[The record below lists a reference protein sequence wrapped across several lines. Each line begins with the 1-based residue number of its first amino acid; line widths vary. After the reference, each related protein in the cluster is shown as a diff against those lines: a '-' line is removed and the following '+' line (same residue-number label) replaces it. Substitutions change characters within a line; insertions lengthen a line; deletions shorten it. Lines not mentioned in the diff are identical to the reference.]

1 MAALVVEGGPA
12 LAGVVTVEGNK
23 NAALPVLAA
32 CLLTR
37 EPCELENVPR
47 IRDVFAMCELLE
59 GLGARVEGKGGS
71 RLRVSAPELR
81 STDPDPALVSRIR
94 GSVLLAAPLL
104 ARAGRAGF
112 AESGGD
118 FPGRRSVTTHRRALA
133 ALGAVPEPGGVPAL
147 SVPNGLQG
155 ASLYLDEASVTA
167 TETALLA
174 AVTASG
180 RTEIRNAASEP
191 HVVELARF
199 LRALGACVEGDG
211 TSTIRVDGVAAL
223 GGGRHRIDGDFVEA
237 GSWAVA
243 AAVTGG
249 EVEVRGARALDMEPI
264 VAVLSRFGV
273 GTTLEEGRLL
283 VRKSKLEGAGR
294 VTTGVWPGF
303 PTDMVSLM
311 TVLATQARGSTLVH
325 DWLYELRLFGLEQ
338 LSGMGA
344 DLFLCDPHR
353 IVVTGPSRLRGRA
366 LDSRDLRSG
375 MALVVAA
382 LCAEGESRVEPLET
396 VERGYAQLVERL
408 RGLGAKVRR
417 DG

>member
-1 MAALVVEGGPA
+1 MAALVVEGGHA
-12 LAGVVTVEGNK
+12 LSGTVTVEGNK
-23 NAALPVLAA
+23 NAALPILAA

-37 EPCELENVPR
+37 EPCVLENVPR
-47 IRDVFAMCELLE
+47 IRDVRAMCELLE
-59 GLGARVEGKGGS
+59 GLGARVEGAGTGV
-71 RLRVSAPELR
+71 LTVSCPEIR
-81 STDPDPALVSRIR
+81 STEPDPALVSRIR
-94 GSVLLAAPLL
+94 GSVLLTAPLL
-104 ARAGRAGF
+104 ARAGRAGLG
-112 AESGGD
+112 EPGGD

-133 ALGAVPEPGGVPAL
+133 ALGARPEAGNARALVVPD
-147 SVPNGLQG
+147 GLVG
-155 ASLYLDEASVTA
+155 ASFYLDEASVTA

-174 AVTASG
+174 AVTAKG
-180 RTEIRNAASEP
+180 TTEIRNAAGEP
-191 HVVELARF
+191 HVAELARF
-199 LRALGACVEGDG
+199 LKSLGARIQGEG
-211 TSTIRVDGVAAL
+211 TSTLRVTGVASLA
-223 GGGRHRIDGDFVEA
+223 GGRHRVDGDFVEA

-249 EVEVRGARALDMEPI
+249 EVEIRGARAIDLEPI

-273 GTTLEEGRLL
+273 SATLEEARLR
-283 VRKSKLEGAGR
+283 VQPSSLEGAGR

-303 PTDMVSLM
+303 PTDMVSLV

-353 IVVTGPSRLRGRA
+353 IVVTGPRRLRGRA
-366 LDSRDLRSG
+366 LDGRDLRSG

-396 VERGYAQLVERL
+396 IERGYAHIVERL
-408 RGLGAKVRR
+408 KALGANVRR

>member
-1 MAALVVEGGPA
+1 MAALVVEGGHA
-12 LAGVVTVEGNK
+12 LSGVVTVEGNK
-23 NAALPVLAA
+23 NAALPILAA

-37 EPCELENVPR
+37 EPCVLENVPS
-47 IRDVFAMCELLE
+47 IRDVHAMCQLLE
-59 GLGARVEGKGGS
+59 GLGARVEGVGTGT
-71 RLRVSAPELR
+71 LTVSCPDVR

-94 GSVLLAAPLL
+94 GSVLLTAPLL
-104 ARAGRAGF
+104 ARAGRAGLG
-112 AESGGD
+112 EPGGD

-133 ALGAVPEPGGVPAL
+133 ALGARPEAGNARAL
-147 SVPNGLQG
+147 CAPDGLVG
-155 ASLYLDEASVTA
+155 ASFYLDEASVTA
-167 TETALLA
+167 TETALIA

-180 RTEIRNAASEP
+180 STEIRNAAAEP
-191 HVVELARF
+191 HVAELARF
-199 LRALGACVEGDG
+199 LRTLGARIEGEG
-211 TSTIRVDGVAAL
+211 TSTLRVTGVSSLA
-223 GGGRHRIDGDFVEA
+223 GGRHRVDGDFVEA

-243 AAVTGG
+243 AAATGG
-249 EVEVRGARALDMEPI
+249 EVEICGARALDLEPI

-273 GTTLEEGRLL
+273 SATLEEDRLR
-283 VRKSKLEGAGR
+283 VRPSSLEGAGR

-303 PTDMVSLM
+303 PTDMVSLV

-353 IVVTGPSRLRGRA
+353 IVVTGPRRLRGRA
-366 LDSRDLRSG
+366 LDGRDLRSG

-396 VERGYAQLVERL
+396 IERGYAHIVDRL
-408 RGLGAKVRR
+408 QTLGAKVRR

>member
-1 MAALVVEGGPA
+1 MAALVLEGGRA

-23 NAALPVLAA
+23 NAALPILAA

-37 EPCELENVPR
+37 EPCVLENVPR
-47 IRDVFAMCELLE
+47 IRDVVAMCQLLQ
-59 GLGARVEGKGGS
+59 GIGARVEGIATS
-71 RLRVSAPELR
+71 TLHVSCPEIR
-81 STDPDPALVSRIR
+81 STDPDPALVARIR
-94 GSVLLAAPLL
+94 GSVLLTAPLL
-104 ARAGRAGF
+104 VRAGRAGLG
-112 AESGGD
+112 EPGGD

-133 ALGAVPEPGGVPAL
+133 ALGAVPDAPEGRALVAPAGL
-147 SVPNGLQG
+147 SG

-174 AVTASG
+174 AVTARGS
-180 RTEIRNAASEP
+180 TEIRNAACEP
-191 HVVELARF
+191 HVADLARF
-199 LRALGACVEGDG
+199 LRGMGARIAGEG
-211 TSTIRVDGVAAL
+211 TSTLRVTGVESLKGARHRVDG
-223 GGGRHRIDGDFVEA
+223 DFIEA

-249 EVEVRGARALDMEPI
+249 EIEVRGARALDMEPI

-273 GTTLEEGRLL
+273 SCRLEEGVLR
-283 VRKSKLEGAGR
+283 VQPSSLEGAGR

-303 PTDMVSLM
+303 PTDMVSLV

-353 IVVTGPSRLRGRA
+353 IVVTGPRRLRGRS

-382 LCAEGESRVEPLET
+382 LCADGESRVEPLET
-396 VERGYAQLVERL
+396 VERGYAHLVERL
-408 RGLGAKVRR
+408 QSLGARVHRE
-417 DG
+417 G